1 LSKQKE
7 RREVMNAIV
16 IEKSDIIK
24 NRKAQVAEITKKHSQ
39 KLFGYAHATIKEI
52 RNEAVR
58 KRLDALLNF

>member
-1 LSKQKE
+1 
-7 RREVMNAIV
+7 MNAIV